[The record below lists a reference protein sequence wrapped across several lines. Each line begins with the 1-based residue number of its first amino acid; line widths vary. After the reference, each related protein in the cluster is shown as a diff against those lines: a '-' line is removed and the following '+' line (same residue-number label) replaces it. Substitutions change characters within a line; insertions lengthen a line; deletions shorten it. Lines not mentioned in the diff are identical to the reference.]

1 MAPAPLLAGAAT
13 PPRPPP
19 PPRVGQAPG
28 TRAPPA
34 AAPPVPPD
42 RSTAWGVGGTDWAV
56 GGALRGAEGAE
67 VENRPSRGPF

>member
-1 MAPAPLLAGAAT
+1 MPMEAREGIMIKRGPFS
-13 PPRPPP
+13 
-19 PPRVGQAPG
+19 QS
-28 TRAPPA
+28 
-34 AAPPVPPD
+34 APPVPPD